1 MADMERSPETDR
13 PVRSLR
19 YAAYFAIL
27 YGAAG
32 ALSGVVGAAT
42 FIPYGSLD
50 NLTQTTELQLTAIS
64 AVGAA
69 VSVLG
74 VWVGW
79 RLLHGRPFG
88 WSGAMVTALAAVGTV
103 GAMAAVWPPSS
114 PFLGVT
120 AFFYAIEV
128 VLLLVGLG
136 TVHRR
141 PVTGAPSWG
150 STRKG

>member
-1 MADMERSPETDR
+1 MADMERSPETSR

-50 NLTQTTELQLTAIS
+50 NLTQTTEFQLTAIS

-88 WSGAMVTALAAVGTV
+88 WSGA
-103 GAMAAVWPPSS
+103 
-114 PFLGVT
+114 
-120 AFFYAIEV
+120 V
-128 VLLLVGLG
+128 VD
-136 TVHRR
+136 
-141 PVTGAPSWG
+141 
-150 STRKG
+150 RKSVV